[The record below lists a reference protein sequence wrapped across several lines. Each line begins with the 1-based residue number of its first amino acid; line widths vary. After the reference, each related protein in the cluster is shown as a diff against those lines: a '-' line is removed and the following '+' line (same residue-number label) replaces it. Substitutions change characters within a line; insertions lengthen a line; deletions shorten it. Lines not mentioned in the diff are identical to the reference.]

1 MDASCKIQRS
11 IHDVRLT
18 YKYVSRI
25 LGTYHYWSCK
35 PGSLA
40 KLIDKAD
47 QMSADQI
54 TEMGWRAKKRVAEEY
69 TWDKIC
75 GQYEDVFLK
84 YKKN

>member
-1 MDASCKIQRS
+1 MNGNSMSCITEAVCQ
-11 IHDVRLT
+11 L
-18 YKYVSRI
+18 
-25 LGTYHYWSCK
+25 
-35 PGSLA
+35 